1 MKPRAFLFL
10 LWLLPVAGGLRA
22 AEAAVPAVPAES
34 PESAAGSAG
43 AKLPPVPVVSP
54 RFKQVR
60 ERIDALFSNRN
71 ETPAPPDPRHN
82 PFRSPGTVIEARPV
96 AAPEPASSTP
106 SEPLPVASATDL
118 ARLQAA
124 VATLKVSGTFEK
136 DGRLFLVINA
146 KPYKDNDVL
155 QTQIQGEPVYMRV
168 RQVSRHSVTV
178 VLNEAEMTL
187 KF

>member
-1 MKPRAFLFL
+1 MKRAGLLLFL
-10 LWLLPVAGGLRA
+10 LLAATGPLPA
-22 AEAAVPAVPAES
+22 AEPAAT
-34 PESAAGSAG
+34 AA
-43 AKLPPVPVVSP
+43 AKLPPVPPLSP

-71 ETPAPPDPRHN
+71 ETPAPPDARAN
-82 PFRSPGTVIEARPV
+82 PFRSPGAVIEARPV
-96 AAPEPASSTP
+96 TAPEPTSSTTP
-106 SEPLPVASATDL
+106 NEPLPVASATDL

>member
-1 MKPRAFLFL
+1 MKHHGLLFFVL
-10 LWLLPVAGGLRA
+10 VLGAGSLRA
-22 AEAAVPAVPAES
+22 ADAPAAAAE
-34 PESAAGSAG
+34 G
-43 AKLPPVPVVSP
+43 KLPPAPVISP

-71 ETPAPPDPRHN
+71 DTPAAPDLRFN
-82 PFRSPGTVIEARPV
+82 PFRSPGAVVEPRPTV
-96 AAPEPASSTP
+96 APESSAA

-118 ARLQAA
+118 ARLQQA

-136 DGRLFLVINA
+136 DSRLFLVINA

-155 QTQIQGEPVYMRV
+155 QTQVQGEPVYMRV

>member
-1 MKPRAFLFL
+1 MKPHLLGLLLFL
-10 LWLLPVAGGLRA
+10 
-22 AEAAVPAVPAES
+22 
-34 PESAAGSAG
+34 SAG
-43 AKLPPVPVVSP
+43 AGMLPAADAPSTPAGAKPPPGPVLSP

-71 ETPAPPDPRHN
+71 DTPATPDPRQN
-82 PFRSPGTVIEARPV
+82 PFRSPGTVIESRPV
-96 AAPEPASSTP
+96 PAPTEPNAP

-168 RQVSRHSVTV
+168 RQVTRHSVTV
-178 VLNEAEMTL
+178 VLNDAEMTL